1 MATFLEKLRTEILV
15 GDGAIG
21 TLLIERGAPNGV
33 CTEDYNRS
41 HPDMVRQ
48 LHADYIAA
56 GAQVI
61 ETNTWGANPWKL
73 KYYALEDKVAAI
85 NLAGVQ
91 RAREAV
97 AASGKKEIFI
107 AGAVGP
113 ISVPNQEAPPQSE
126 RDGILR
132 AQIST
137 LLDAGV
143 DVLFLETYSDLDDL
157 LLGLRIA
164 KQLDKTR
171 PVLTSM
177 SFTEDG
183 FTYGGGVSVV
193 DAFRQLRAAGADVV
207 GVNCL
212 NGPHGTL
219 QIIRRVPLE
228 DGLLLSAYPNSG
240 RPQFFNQRFVFHTS
254 PEYLGDTARQLV
266 EEGVRLVGSCCGTNP
281 AHTAAIARAVR
292 GMRPVTTKHVVSIT
306 PRDRRP
312 QAVEIVGDTLLD
324 LVKKKTVVVTELDP
338 PRNMD
343 YEKIIAGAKALKEAG
358 TDFMTLAD
366 NSLAILRMSNI
377 ALGHMVQ
384 QQADLP
390 CIVHVSCRD
399 RNSIGTQSELMGM
412 AALGLHHVL
421 AITGDPA
428 RFGDVPEASSVY
440 DLNSISLIGAI
451 CRMNSGQ
458 TLTGRPLKYRT
469 RFIIGCSFNPNVQ
482 NMDGQVKRLERKL
495 AAGAQFVMTQPIYDP
510 ALAKATAVATKQ
522 FGVPVLVG
530 VMPLLNSR
538 NTQFLANEVP
548 GIEIPQQIQDRMRGK
563 EGDDGKQEGVAIARE
578 MAESVLEHFQAIYLI
593 TPLARY
599 DTTVELSQWVREKTK
614 R

>member
-1 MATFLEKLRTEILV
+1 MPAFLEKLRSEILV

-33 CTEDYNRS
+33 CTEEYNVT

-48 LHADYIAA
+48 LHADYVAA
-56 GAQVI
+56 GAQII

-73 KYYALEDKVAAI
+73 RYYAIAEKATDI
-85 NLAGVQ
+85 NRAGVH
-91 RAREAV
+91 RAREAAGKNVFV
-97 AASGKKEIFI
+97 AGS
-107 AGAVGP
+107 VGP
-113 ISVPNQEAPPQSE
+113 ISVPNQEAPPHSE
-126 RDGILR
+126 RESILR
-132 AQIST
+132 AHIAPLIES
-137 LLDAGV
+137 GV

-164 KQLDKTR
+164 KQLDQTR

-193 DAFRQLRAAGADVV
+193 DAFKKLRDAGADVV

-219 QIIRRVPLE
+219 QIIRRVALD
-228 DGLLLSAYPNSG
+228 DGMLLSAYPNSG

-292 GMRPVTTKHVVSIT
+292 GMRPVTTKTVISIT
-306 PRDRRP
+306 PRERRP
-312 QAVEIVGDTLLD
+312 QPVEVTGETLLD
-324 LVKKKTVVVTELDP
+324 LVKKKTVIVTELDP

-343 YEKIIAGAKALKEAG
+343 YEKIVQGAKALKTAG

-366 NSLAILRMSNI
+366 NSLAILRMSNV

-390 CIVHVSCRD
+390 CVIHLSCRD

-440 DLNSISLIGAI
+440 DLNSVSLINAI
-451 CRMNSGQ
+451 CRLNSGQ
-458 TLTGRPLKYRT
+458 TLTGRPLKFRT
-469 RFIIGCSFNPNVQ
+469 RFIIGCSFNPNVK

-495 AAGAQFVMTQPIYDP
+495 AAGAQFIMTQPIYDP
-510 ALAKATAVATKQ
+510 ALAKATKSATEK

-548 GIEIPQQIQDRMRGK
+548 GIEIPQSIQDRMRGK
-563 EGDDGKQEGVAIARE
+563 EAEDGKREGVTIARE
-578 MAESVLEHFQAIYLI
+578 MADAVLQHFQAIYLI

-599 DTTVELSQWVREKTK
+599 DTTVELSQWVREKSK
-614 R
+614 K